1 MSKLTIPSR
10 ENFFLYQHVGLLLLS
25 YKNLTGKNL
34 IDPDVPIKDLAEKIY
49 FASFALVSH
58 GTEDDPVFNYGNKT
72 ALELFEMDWN
82 DFTQLHSRKS
92 AEPINREE
100 RTKLLK
106 RVTEDGFINDY
117 SGVRISSSGKR
128 FEIKD
133 AVVWN
138 LLDEDGVYRGQAAT
152 FNNWK
157 IL

>member
-1 MSKLTIPSR
+1 MSRLAIPSN

-25 YKNLTGKNL
+25 YKKLTGRNL
-34 IDPDVPIKDLAEKIY
+34 IDSDASIKDLAEKIY

-58 GTEDDPVFNYGNKT
+58 GTGDDPVFNYGNKT
-72 ALELFEMDWN
+72 ALKLFEMNWN

-106 RVTEDGFINDY
+106 RVTEDGFIDDY

-133 AVVWN
+133 AIVWN
-138 LLDEDGVYRGQAAT
+138 LVDENGFYRGQAAT
-152 FNNWK
+152 FDNWK